1 MYIVIICS
9 DFLSIG
15 FYLRDNLKLAKY
27 EFNLELRIFFN
38 REMNLLHENVKMQIF
53 HRSDMMR
60 IGNDRMIY

>member
-38 REMNLLHENVKMQIF
+38 REMNLLYENVKMQIF

-60 IGNDRMIY
+60 IENDRMIY